1 VGGERDGAEEGV
13 QGWVSHS
20 LQGST
25 RTQLIC
31 DVRTSSRIAAEAQ
44 QGAMAQDFKAK
55 LFNSDLISPSIS
67 VSEDVA
73 GQ

>member
-1 VGGERDGAEEGV
+1 MGESSAAGC
-13 QGWVSHS
+13 H
-20 LQGST
+20 
-25 RTQLIC
+25 RTQLIR

-44 QGAMAQDFKAK
+44 QGVMAQDFKAK
-55 LFNSDLISPSIS
+55 LFNSDLISPSIA